1 MPLMRTPV
9 DHHASAASA
18 TSAPMIAIRQRST
31 KSAAEAAPAPPAV
44 VARRRSI
51 TKPWPIGALARPGEA
66 GGEPRLAGVGRV
78 DPERADSRGLR
89 GLGDGQGRPSGME
102 DVRQLG
108 R

>member
-31 KSAAEAAPAPPAV
+31 RSVAEPVPAPPAA

-51 TKPWPIGALARPGEA
+51 AKPWPIGALARPGEA
-66 GGEPRLAGVGRV
+66 GGETRLARVGRV
-78 DPERADSRGLR
+78 DSERADSRGLR
-89 GLGDGQGRPSGME
+89 GLGDGQGRRGGME
-102 DVRQLG
+102 DV
-108 R
+108 